1 MFRKY
6 DNYIIIPI
14 YDDGV
19 IRGFIG
25 RYADKKVPDNKLR
38 YNNSGGTQFSNL
50 LFGYDEITTNTT
62 TVILVEGVFDKISTD
77 KFLDLGEDEEIKC
90 VCTFGKKI
98 SKEQINKLLR
108 KNVTNVIL
116 LYDFDAIKETKKY
129 GIELEEY
136 FVTHITY
143 TTNKDIDECAKQEAL
158 KIFTELRKPK
168 DFNLDIIGKIK
179 R

>member
-1 MFRKY
+1 M
-6 DNYIIIPI
+6 
-14 YDDGV
+14 
-19 IRGFIG
+19 
-25 RYADKKVPDNKLR
+25 
-38 YNNSGGTQFSNL
+38 GTTRQI
-50 LFGYDEITTNTT
+50 E
-62 TVILVEGVFDKISTD
+62 
-77 KFLDLGEDEEIKC
+77 LGEDEEIKC

-143 TTNKDIDECAKQEAL
+143 TTNKDIDECTKQEAL